1 MNVNGTLIWYYH
13 ICRREV
19 WLMHHHIVPD
29 QHDDNIALGRF
40 LHETSYNRNEK
51 EVSFGHVKF
60 DLMMQTEDHI
70 VIGETKKSD
79 RYEEASRYQL
89 LYYLS
94 VLKEAGISASGLLLY
109 PAQRKRVEVKLTPI
123 EEEKLLEIIKE
134 IDNICQEPVPPN
146 VEVGRYCKR
155 CGYREYCYA

>member
-13 ICRREV
+13 ICKREV
-19 WLMHHHIVPD
+19 WLMYNHIVPD
-29 QHDDNIALGRF
+29 QNDENIALGRF
-40 LHETSYNRNEK
+40 MHEITYQRQEK
-51 EVSFGHVKF
+51 EISFGHVKF
-60 DLMMQTEDHI
+60 DIMMQTKDHI

-109 PAQRKRVEVKLTPI
+109 PSQKKRVKVELALN
-123 EEEKLLEIIKE
+123 EEKKLKEIIRN
-134 IDNICQEPVPPN
+134 IDIICSQTEPPE
-146 VEVGRYCKR
+146 VEKNRFCKR